1 MIASWRYDLATAN
14 VLWRRDLMRF
24 LKQPSRIIGA
34 MGQPLIFWFVVGA
47 GLSPNF
53 EIANL
58 EMDYQAYFYP
68 GVVLMVL
75 LFAAIFSSMS
85 VIEDRRIGFL
95 QCVMAGPGSRMSL
108 VLGKCLGSSSVAIIQ
123 ALLFVALA
131 PVAGFSFLD
140 TDWLLLAVT
149 MVLASLGLTSFGFLM
164 AWILNNV
171 QAYHAIQMVLLVPLW
186 MISGA
191 MFPPQPD
198 SPVFNAMMTYNP
210 IAHAVSTVR
219 HAMYSGAAPEATV
232 VSSPTVG
239 VAVLAVF
246 ALVSLMGASKVCSAR
261 R

>member
-1 MIASWRYDLATAN
+1 
-14 VLWRRDLMRF
+14 
-24 LKQPSRIIGA
+24 
-34 MGQPLIFWFVVGA
+34 
-47 GLSPNF
+47 
-53 EIANL
+53 
-58 EMDYQAYFYP
+58 
-68 GVVLMVL
+68 
-75 LFAAIFSSMS
+75 
-85 VIEDRRIGFL
+85 
-95 QCVMAGPGSRMSL
+95 
-108 VLGKCLGSSSVAIIQ
+108 
-123 ALLFVALA
+123 
-131 PVAGFSFLD
+131 
-140 TDWLLLAVT
+140 
-149 MVLASLGLTSFGFLM
+149 M
-164 AWILNNV
+164 AWLLNNV

-219 HAMYSGAAPEATV
+219 HAMYSGTAPDATV

>member
-149 MVLASLGLTSFGFLM
+149 MILASLGLTSFGFLM
-164 AWILNNV
+164 AWLLNNV

-219 HAMYSGAAPEATV
+219 HAMYSGTAPDATV

>member
-1 MIASWRYDLATAN
+1 
-14 VLWRRDLMRF
+14 
-24 LKQPSRIIGA
+24 

-149 MVLASLGLTSFGFLM
+149 MILASLGLTSFGFLM
-164 AWILNNV
+164 AWLLNNV

-219 HAMYSGAAPEATV
+219 HAMYSGTAPDATV

>member
-1 MIASWRYDLATAN
+1 
-14 VLWRRDLMRF
+14 
-24 LKQPSRIIGA
+24 
-34 MGQPLIFWFVVGA
+34 
-47 GLSPNF
+47 
-53 EIANL
+53 
-58 EMDYQAYFYP
+58 
-68 GVVLMVL
+68 
-75 LFAAIFSSMS
+75 
-85 VIEDRRIGFL
+85 
-95 QCVMAGPGSRMSL
+95 MAGPGSRMSL

-149 MVLASLGLTSFGFLM
+149 MILASLGLTSFGFLM
-164 AWILNNV
+164 AWLLNNV

-219 HAMYSGAAPEATV
+219 HAMYSGAAPEATM

>member
-1 MIASWRYDLATAN
+1 
-14 VLWRRDLMRF
+14 
-24 LKQPSRIIGA
+24 
-34 MGQPLIFWFVVGA
+34 
-47 GLSPNF
+47 
-53 EIANL
+53 
-58 EMDYQAYFYP
+58 
-68 GVVLMVL
+68 
-75 LFAAIFSSMS
+75 
-85 VIEDRRIGFL
+85 
-95 QCVMAGPGSRMSL
+95 
-108 VLGKCLGSSSVAIIQ
+108 
-123 ALLFVALA
+123 
-131 PVAGFSFLD
+131 
-140 TDWLLLAVT
+140 

-164 AWILNNV
+164 AWLLNNV